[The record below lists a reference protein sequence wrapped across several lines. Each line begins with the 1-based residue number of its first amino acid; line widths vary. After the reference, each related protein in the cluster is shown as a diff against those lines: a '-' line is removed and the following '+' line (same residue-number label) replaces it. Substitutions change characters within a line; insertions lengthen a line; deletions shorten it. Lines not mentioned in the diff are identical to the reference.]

1 VTDVQ
6 PNAAV
11 NIPIPD
17 PVLQTPAPYAR
28 VTSQMVADGVWYLTG
43 GSHHSVVIEMKD
55 HLIVVESPIN
65 DDRAAA
71 VLGEVK
77 KLSSKPIKYVIASHH
92 HFDHAGG
99 LRAFAAEGVTVIA
112 HDANKAFLEKTLA
125 APATVN
131 PDRLAKSG
139 KKGTVE
145 GVGARRTLTDGTRTV
160 DIHHITDNVH
170 HGGLIMVHLPKEK
183 FLSEADVYT
192 PPAPNAPPA
201 ASVNPSWVSLADNIK
216 RLNLTVDQILPLHGR
231 MVPLAELHKGIGR

>member
-1 VTDVQ
+1 
-6 PNAAV
+6 
-11 NIPIPD
+11 
-17 PVLQTPAPYAR
+17 
-28 VTSQMVADGVWYLTG
+28 M
-43 GSHHSVVIEMKD
+43 
-55 HLIVVESPIN
+55 
-65 DDRAAA
+65 
-71 VLGEVK
+71 
-77 KLSSKPIKYVIASHH
+77 IASHH

-145 GVGARRTLTDGTRTV
+145 GVGARRTLTDGIRTV

-170 HGGLIMVHLPKEK
+170 HGGLVMVHLPKEK
-183 FLSEADVYT
+183 LLSEADVYT

-201 ASVNPSWVSLADNIK
+201 ASVNPSWVSLADNIT

-231 MVPLAELHKGIGR
+231 MVPLTDLHKGIGR